1 MISDI
6 HGTSGRD
13 MLNALTAGQRGPRA
27 LAQLARGTMR
37 RKIRRLEEALQCSFF
52 TSEHA
57 AVLAMMLTTIDHYT
71 TQIDQLTAKIEALA
85 EPYLHQVGQLDQIDG
100 IRVICAQDIIAEIG
114 VDMTVFPTAGHLVS
128 LPGTGGGLLGL
139 RPDPALPPGEGGRPD
154 LPDVLLPSASRGD
167 LLPLPAGPAGP
178 RALAGRAGLPDLLH
192 RDPALPGRMR
202 PLQHLPAAHR
212 PRQRQRRNLRP
223 GDVISPQLQPL
234 ARALAQAETPFKT
247 IQWLK
252 QSPTAQMLARLAA
265 GDQPMSHS
273 LLDELP
279 PDRKLHYIRQ
289 IMVQTADATR
299 SCCRPASP
307 ASCNVWPPGRMNA

>member
-1 MISDI
+1 
-6 HGTSGRD
+6 

-154 LPDVLLPSASRGD
+154 LPDVLLPSASRGE

-223 GDVISPQLQPL
+223 MRGHGCRLHLPPVRPVRESVRP
-234 ARALAQAETPFKT
+234 RALRP
-247 IQWLK
+247 LR
-252 QSPTAQMLARLAA
+252 SRRA
-265 GDQPMSHS
+265 GP
-273 LLDELP
+273 
-279 PDRKLHYIRQ
+279 
-289 IMVQTADATR
+289 
-299 SCCRPASP
+299 
-307 ASCNVWPPGRMNA
+307 